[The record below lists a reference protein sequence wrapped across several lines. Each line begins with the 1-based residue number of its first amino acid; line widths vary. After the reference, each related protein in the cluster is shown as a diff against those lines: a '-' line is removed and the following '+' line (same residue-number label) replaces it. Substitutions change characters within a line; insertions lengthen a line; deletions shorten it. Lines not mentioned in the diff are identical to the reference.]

1 MTASIPTDT
10 RLHPFKAMRAFR
22 VLRDTG
28 DTRQVFVILRA
39 MRGNALTKTFRRFAR
54 SAVGQKV
61 LAERR
66 NLFPLLTDHDALR
79 RLPDGSLGRA
89 YLAFMEEEQLS
100 AQGLVQASESWEDDP
115 MPPDVDLFRARLREL
130 HDVSHVVTGYGRD
143 PLGELC
149 LLAFTYRQFGNLGR
163 LLIVAMAWGQIPKPG
178 RAALFEAWRNGK
190 TCAWLGDKD
199 WEMLLALPLDRV
211 RRELSITLPIRYQ
224 PMYRESPAKI
234 VHETSAAEQ
243 R

>member
-1 MTASIPTDT
+1 MTSVITSAPGDT
-10 RLHPFKAMRAFR
+10 RLRPLKAMRAFR

-39 MRGNALTKTFRRFAR
+39 MRGQALIKTFRRFAQ
-54 SAVGQKV
+54 SALGQAV

-66 NLFPLLTDHDALR
+66 DLYPMLTNREGLR
-79 RLPDGSLGRA
+79 QLPEGSLGRA

-100 AQGLVQASESWEDDP
+100 AQGLVQASENWEDDP
-115 MPPDVDLFRARLREL
+115 MPPDIDLFRARMREL

-163 LLIVAMAWGQIPKPG
+163 LLIVAMAWRQIPKPG
-178 RAALFEAWRNGK
+178 RAAVFEAWRNGK
-190 TCAWLGDKD
+190 SCGWLGDQD
-199 WEMLLALPLDRV
+199 WEALLARPLDQV
-211 RRELSITLPIRYQ
+211 RRELSLILPVRY
-224 PMYRESPAKI
+224 PA
-234 VHETSAAEQ
+234 
-243 R
+243 

>member
-1 MTASIPTDT
+1 MTGVMTSAIGGT
-10 RLHPFKAMRAFR
+10 RLRPLKAMRAFR

-39 MRGNALTKTFRRFAR
+39 MRGQALIKTFRRFAQ
-54 SAVGQKV
+54 SALGRAV

-66 NLFPLLTDHDALR
+66 DLYPVLTDREGLHQ
-79 RLPDGSLGRA
+79 LPEGSLGRA

-115 MPPDVDLFRARLREL
+115 MPPDIDLFRARMREL

-163 LLIVAMAWGQIPKPG
+163 LLIVAMAWRQIPKPG
-178 RAALFEAWRNGK
+178 RAAVFEAWRNGK
-190 TCAWLGDKD
+190 SCGWLGDKD
-199 WEMLLALPLDRV
+199 WEALLARPLDQV
-211 RRELSITLPIRYQ
+211 RRELSLTLPMRY
-224 PMYRESPAKI
+224 PA
-234 VHETSAAEQ
+234 
-243 R
+243 

>member
-1 MTASIPTDT
+1 MLDLTTGT
-10 RLHPFKAMRAFR
+10 RLRPLKAMRAFR

-39 MRGNALTKTFRRFAR
+39 MRGRALIDTFRRFAQ
-54 SAVGQKV
+54 SALGQKV

-66 NLFPLLTDHDALR
+66 DLFPVLTDHEALR
-79 RLPDGSLGRA
+79 KLPDGSLGRA

-100 AQGLVQASESWEDDP
+100 AQGLVQASETWEDDP
-115 MPPDVDLFRARLREL
+115 MPPDIDLFRARMREL

-163 LLIVAMAWGQIPKPG
+163 LLIVAMAWRQIPKRG
-178 RAALFEAWRNGK
+178 RAAVFEAWRNGK
-190 TCAWLGDKD
+190 SCAWLGDKD
-199 WEMLLALPLDRV
+199 WEALLARPLDQV
-211 RRELSITLPIRYQ
+211 RRELSLTLPVRY
-224 PMYRESPAKI
+224 PA
-234 VHETSAAEQ
+234 
-243 R
+243 